1 LNYQRV
7 FDRIRANAEKS
18 LPRVVALDLSGV
30 MDVEY
35 TALKML
41 TEAESRTRE
50 QGIELWL
57 VGLTPEV
64 LAVVNRSPLG
74 RSLGRER
81 MFHNLEQAVASY
93 LGTST
98 GTRPGAPEAT
108 SSS

>member
-1 LNYQRV
+1 
-7 FDRIRANAEKS
+7 
-18 LPRVVALDLSGV
+18 

-50 QGIELWL
+50 QGIALWL
-57 VGLTPEV
+57 VGLTPDV

-81 MFHNLEQAVASY
+81 MFHNLEQAVESY
-93 LGTST
+93 LGTPAEP
-98 GTRPGAPEAT
+98 RPEASAPAT
-108 SSS
+108 SG